1 MGGTKPMN
9 KKQKKSENHD
19 THSLKG
25 TFVSVMV
32 LAAFIAATW
41 LGVFVLFIARG

>member
-1 MGGTKPMN
+1 MN
-9 KKQKKSENHD
+9 KKQKYVEDHEV
-19 THSLKG
+19 HSLKG

>member
-1 MGGTKPMN
+1 MN
-9 KKQKKSENHD
+9 KKQKHAEDHEA
-19 THSLKG
+19 HSLKG